1 LMPAQGDLRHI
12 ALCAQTVH
20 SSHMA
25 VPFAILNSRK
35 RAVIALI
42 HSVFFL
48 GLATRDWAVSA
59 RLGGVVARA
68 HVPAGAIALV
78 CIYGIVSAVLLTLF
92 LFSAGMLERLY
103 FAFCAASAS
112 SGLVRAVLGDAR
124 FTAGSSLRV
133 IMLVSTVV
141 VGWLLLRMHSSSG
154 NHALKPVLEQS

>member
-1 LMPAQGDLRHI
+1 
-12 ALCAQTVH
+12 
-20 SSHMA
+20 MA
-25 VPFAILNSRK
+25 SPLAILNSRK

-48 GLATRDWAVSA
+48 GLATHDWAFSA
-59 RLGGVVARA
+59 RLGGVIARA

-78 CIYGIVSAVLLTLF
+78 CIYTIVSAVLLTLF
-92 LFSAGMLERLY
+92 LFSAGMLEKLY

-133 IMLVSTVV
+133 IMLVSAVV
-141 VGWLLLRMHSSSG
+141 VGWLLLRVHFVSE
-154 NHALKPVLEQS
+154 NQPLKPALEQS